1 LYSSKPSYIFGFH
14 GLDEDIGR
22 SVLNGEIELR
32 HSNNSYDWL
41 GNGVYF
47 WENSYERARQYAI
60 QDSRRPNTK
69 IKKPFVIGAI
79 IDLGNCL
86 DLLDK
91 KWLDFLLFAYNE
103 MVLTLNENGN
113 ELPTNSTFGM
123 NDFDFKKRELDCAVV
138 RYAVA
143 LGQAENNKFDSV
155 RAAFWEGKELYPNAG
170 FKTHN
175 HIQLSVINLNC
186 KKGIFLPRQKIDQDQ
201 T

>member
-1 LYSSKPSYIFGFH
+1 LYSSKPSYVFGFH
-14 GLDEDIGR
+14 GLDEDIGI
-22 SVLNGEIELR
+22 SILNGEIDLR
-32 HSNNSYDWL
+32 HSTNSYDWL
-41 GNGVYF
+41 GSGVYF
-47 WENSYERARQYAI
+47 WENSYERARQYAV
-60 QDSRRPNTK
+60 QDSQRPNSK

-91 KWLDFLLFAYNE
+91 KWLDFLLSAYNE

-113 ELPTNSTFGM
+113 ELPTNSTFGV

-143 LGQAENNKFDSV
+143 LGQVENNKFDSV

-175 HIQLSVINLNC
+175 HIQLSVINPNC
-186 KKGIFLPRQKIDQDQ
+186 IKGIFLPRQKVDHD
-201 T
+201 